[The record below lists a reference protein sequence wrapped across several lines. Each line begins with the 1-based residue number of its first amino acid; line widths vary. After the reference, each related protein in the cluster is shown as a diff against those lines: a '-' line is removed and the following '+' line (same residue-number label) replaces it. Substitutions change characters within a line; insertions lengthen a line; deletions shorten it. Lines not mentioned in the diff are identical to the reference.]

1 MSLGDKCL
9 APHPSSI
16 FFTKKTKP
24 TIHPTITIITTWKE
38 EKTTAKMG
46 RELQKKKNRSS
57 IPKKT
62 KRKNPR
68 VHKVRPLGNALI
80 AQNWDKKQTLA
91 QNYKR
96 LGLVS
101 RLNGRAGGQE
111 TPLAVAAAAQKAAQ
125 KAATAAP
132 ASSSRPKLAP
142 GEAFIERDEDGNVV
156 KIVYGKSAEEALND
170 NEEEEEE
177 EEFMG
182 IEDTRTDI
190 VKQLEAQAAVVVKRE
205 RSQSSREKEWV
216 EVLVKKYG
224 KDYSKMARDRKLN
237 PFQQSAG
244 ELKRRVEK
252 WEKSQKKAADAADA
266 SATTSEKA

>member
-1 MSLGDKCL
+1 
-9 APHPSSI
+9 
-16 FFTKKTKP
+16 
-24 TIHPTITIITTWKE
+24 
-38 EKTTAKMG
+38 MG

-111 TPLAVAAAAQKAAQ
+111 TSLAAAAAQKAAGT
-125 KAATAAP
+125 KAP
-132 ASSSRPKLAP
+132 ASSKPKLAP
-142 GEAFIERDEDGNVV
+142 GEALIERDEDGNIIN
-156 KIVYGKSAEEALND
+156 IVYGKSAEEALND
-170 NEEEEEE
+170 DDEEE
-177 EEFMG
+177 EEFTG

-190 VKQLEAQAAVVVKRE
+190 VKQLEAQAAVVVRRE
-205 RSQSSREKEWV
+205 RNQTDREKAWV
-216 EVLVKKYG
+216 EALVQKYG
-224 KDYSKMARDRKLN
+224 KDYNKMVFDRKLN

-244 ELKRRVEK
+244 DIKRRVEK
-252 WEKSQKKAADAADA
+252 WEKSQKKA
-266 SATTSEKA
+266 